1 MPKPVV
7 NIAASVRQRLL
18 DLARKKGADFQL
30 ILIQYAVERLLYRFS
45 RSAYKDRFILKG
57 AMLFSAWSEEPFR
70 ATRDLDFLGKGDN
83 MVSAMTK
90 VFSEICKTAA
100 DGDGLEFLSDKID
113 GEEIRDDQEYR
124 GVRLSFEARLAGAR
138 IPVQV
143 DIGFGDA
150 VAPAAE
156 MVDYPVL
163 LDHPAPR
170 LLAYPR
176 ETVVAEKFQSMVD
189 LGMANSR
196 MKDFFDIW
204 VLALMFEFEGK
215 RLTQAI
221 KATFERRRT
230 PLPADPPLALTEE
243 FSNDPAK
250 RTQWNAFLRKGRFKI
265 EEKDFGKVVSVLHE
279 FLLPPTLA
287 LTRGEKFS
295 DYWPLGGPWQ
305 GKTEDGP

>member
-18 DLARKKGADFQL
+18 DLTRKRGADFQL

-57 AMLFSAWSEEPFR
+57 AMLFSAWSAEPFR

-83 MVSAMTK
+83 TVSAMTEI
-90 VFSEICKTAA
+90 FNEICKSAVA
-100 DGDGLEFLSDKID
+100 GDGLEFLSDKID
-113 GEEIRDDQEYR
+113 GEEIRDQQEYR
-124 GVRLSFEARLAGAR
+124 GVRLNFEARLAGAR

-150 VAPAAE
+150 VVPAAE

-176 ETVVAEKFQSMVD
+176 ETVVAEKFEAMVD
-189 LGMANSR
+189 RGMANSR

-204 VLALMFEFEGK
+204 VLALMFEFDGP
-215 RLTQAI
+215 RLAQGVR
-221 KATFERRRT
+221 ATFERRRM
-230 PLPADPPLALTEE
+230 PIPVAPPLALTEE
-243 FSNDPAK
+243 FYADPAK
-250 RTQWNAFLRKGRFKI
+250 QVQWAAFLRKGRLKI
-265 EEKDFGKVVSVLHE
+265 QEKDFSKVASLLRD
-279 FLLPPTLA
+279 FLMPPATA
-287 LTRGEKFS
+287 AAQKRNFS
-295 DYWPLGGPWQ
+295 QRWPASGPWRRR
-305 GKTEDGP
+305 

>member
-18 DLARKKGADFQL
+18 DLARKRGADFQL

-83 MVSAMTK
+83 TVSAMTK
-90 VFSEICKTAA
+90 VFSEICKIAA

-189 LGMANSR
+189 LGIANSR

-204 VLALMFEFEGK
+204 VLALMFEFDGS
-215 RLTQAI
+215 RLAQGI
-221 KATFERRRT
+221 RATFERRRT
-230 PLPADPPLALTEE
+230 PIPVAPPLALTEE
-243 FSNDPAK
+243 FYADRPK
-250 RTQWNAFLRKGRFKI
+250 QIQWEAFLRKGRLKI
-265 EEKDFGKVVSVLHE
+265 QEKDFSKVASLLRD
-279 FLLPPTLA
+279 FLMPPTMA
-287 LTRGEKFS
+287 AA
-295 DYWPLGGPWQ
+295 
-305 GKTEDGP
+305 

>member
-18 DLARKKGADFQL
+18 DLARRRGTDFQL

-57 AMLFSAWSEEPFR
+57 AMLFSAWSAEPFR
-70 ATRDLDFLGKGDN
+70 ATRDLDFLGKGEN
-83 MVSAMTK
+83 TVSAMAK
-90 VFSEICKTAA
+90 VFREICKTAA
-100 DGDGLEFLSDKID
+100 DGDGLEFLSDKIG
-113 GEEIRDDQEYR
+113 GEEIRDEREYR

-156 MVDYPVL
+156 MLEYPVL

-176 ETVVAEKFQSMVD
+176 ETVVAEKFQAMVD

-204 VLALMFEFEGK
+204 VLALMFEFDGS
-215 RLTQAI
+215 RLTQGI
-221 KATFERRRT
+221 RATFERRRT
-230 PLPADPPLALTEE
+230 PIPVAPPLALTDE
-243 FSNDPAK
+243 FYADPVK
-250 RTQWNAFLRKGRFKI
+250 QIQWGAFLRKGRMKI
-265 EEKDFGKVVSVLHE
+265 QESDFCKVGLLLRD
-279 FLLPPTLA
+279 FLMPPAVATA
-287 LTRGEKFS
+287 QSRKFS
-295 DYWPLGGPWQ
+295 QRWSASGPWRRR
-305 GKTEDGP
+305 

>member
-18 DLARKKGADFQL
+18 DLARKIGADFQL
-30 ILIQYAVERLLYRFS
+30 ILVQYGVERLLYRFS

-57 AMLFSAWSEEPFR
+57 AMLFSVWSEEPFR

-83 MVSAMTK
+83 TVSAMTK

-113 GEEIRDDQEYR
+113 GEEIRDAQEYQ
-124 GVRLSFEARLAGAR
+124 GVRLRFEARLAGAR

-150 VAPAAE
+150 VVPAAE

-176 ETVVAEKFQSMVD
+176 ETVVAEKFEAMVNR
-189 LGMANSR
+189 GMANSR

-204 VLALMFEFEGK
+204 VLALMFEFDGS
-215 RLTQAI
+215 RLAQGI
-221 KATFERRRT
+221 RATFERRRT
-230 PLPADPPLALTEE
+230 PIPVAPPLALTEE
-243 FSNDPAK
+243 FYADRPK
-250 RTQWNAFLRKGRFKI
+250 QIQWEAFLRKGRLKI
-265 EEKDFGKVVSVLHE
+265 QEKDFSKVASLLRD
-279 FLLPPTLA
+279 FLMPPATA
-287 LTRGEKFS
+287 AVQSGDFS
-295 DYWPLGGPWQ
+295 QRWPAGGPWRR
-305 GKTEDGP
+305 G